1 MALSKE
7 FDPKN
12 GFMGGINIKPM
23 GIKNNTPAREEAPKA
38 EPAVKEEKK
47 AVEVKPEKKVE
58 TKEATKPKK
67 ETKAPAK
74 KEKAVDKKPAV
85 EKEVEEVSVNK
96 GGRPKKY
103 DVEKVRTT
111 LFFPEDLL
119 DEIEIAKIKFNG
131 SRTDYIIDLVRKD
144 LEKNKAEYDTL
155 KKIFKK

>member
-23 GIKNNTPAREEAPKA
+23 GINNKTVTNNESPKNENTKE
-38 EPAVKEEKK
+38 VKEN
-47 AVEVKPEKKVE
+47 KPPKKVE
-58 TKEATKPKK
+58 PKIVRKETTTKKEIKPVSQKKANTIQAEAT
-67 ETKAPAK
+67 T
-74 KEKAVDKKPAV
+74 
-85 EKEVEEVSVNK
+85 VNK

-103 DVEKVRTT
+103 DVEKIRTT

-119 DEIEIAKIKFNG
+119 EEMEIAKIKFNG
-131 SRTDYIIDLVRKD
+131 SRTDYIIDLVKKD
-144 LEKNKAEYDTL
+144 LEANKAEYDAL

>member
-12 GFMGGINIKPM
+12 GFIGGINIKPM
-23 GIKNNTPAREEAPKA
+23 GVKNNTQPKVEAPKD

-47 AVEVKPEKKVE
+47 AVENNTEKKTE
-58 TKEATKPKK
+58 IKDAAKPKK
-67 ETKAPAK
+67 EKKAPDM
-74 KEKAVDKKPAV
+74 KEKAAEKNLVV

-103 DVEKVRTT
+103 DVEKIRTT

-119 DEIEIAKIKFNG
+119 KEIEIAKIKFNG

-144 LEKNKAEYDTL
+144 LEANKAEYDTL

>member
-12 GFMGGINIKPM
+12 GFIGGINIKPM
-23 GIKNNTPAREEAPKA
+23 GVKNNTQTKVEVPKD
-38 EPAVKEEKK
+38 ELAVKEEKK
-47 AVEVKPEKKVE
+47 AVEVKTEKKIE
-58 TKEATKPKK
+58 SKEAAKPKK
-67 ETKAPAK
+67 ETKTPAK
-74 KEKAVDKKPAV
+74 KENAV
-85 EKEVEEVSVNK
+85 EKKIAPEKEGEEVSVNK

-103 DVEKVRTT
+103 DVEKIRTT

-119 DEIEIAKIKFNG
+119 EEIEIAKIKFNG

-144 LEKNKAEYDTL
+144 LEANKAEYDTL